1 MRGGEPEPFSAHV
14 VDMGEDGGDGA
25 AAAWWFGAPGSGIKM
40 IEDNLVHAVVESVNF
55 DQCLIGW
62 LGSAG
67 HWILNNKQH

>member
-40 IEDNLVHAVVESVNF
+40 IEDNLVHAVVDSVALH
-55 DQCLIGW
+55 Q
-62 LGSAG
+62 
-67 HWILNNKQH
+67 